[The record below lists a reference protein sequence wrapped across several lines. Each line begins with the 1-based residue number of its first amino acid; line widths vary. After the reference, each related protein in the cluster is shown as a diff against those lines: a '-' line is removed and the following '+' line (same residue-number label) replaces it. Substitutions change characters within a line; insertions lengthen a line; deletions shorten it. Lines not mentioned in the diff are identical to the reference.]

1 MLLILSD
8 GNIMYTRVWTINWL
22 IRSKTKNLN
31 DTQHRIMIN
40 FSSISLYCKLLSF
53 CYPRENWRDEGS
65 QRHHSRSMLLCLQ
78 TQPQPSTVLMQ
89 SSNSVAFK
97 AKDCFLWNIS
107 FMSAL
112 RLGFLL
118 IYMFFAKRLS
128 ILILY
133 RKKIIGTIS
142 GSSIAPIISYTYYA
156 MIQDIFEFRAS
167 RPCSELEKI

>member
-1 MLLILSD
+1 MKLNVELWSIKFYFSVSYWAFPILRKI
-8 GNIMYTRVWTINWL
+8 GETRARGGTIQG
-22 IRSKTKNLN
+22 RC
-31 DTQHRIMIN
+31 
-40 FSSISLYCKLLSF
+40 SSAYKPS
-53 CYPRENWRDEGS
+53 
-65 QRHHSRSMLLCLQ
+65 
-78 TQPQPSTVLMQ
+78 QPQPSTVLMQ

-142 GSSIAPIISYTYYA
+142 GSSIAPIISYTFA

>member
-22 IRSKTKNLN
+22 IRSKTKDLI

-40 FSSISLYCKLLSF
+40 FSSTSLYCKLLSF

-89 SSNSVAFK
+89 SSIIVLAFK
-97 AKDCFLWNIS
+97 ANDRFLWNIS

-142 GSSIAPIISYTYYA
+142 GSSIAPIISYTYA